1 MTAGGYVTIGGTHS
15 TEGGDVAAVD
25 AAMVRRAQH
34 GDRAAFAELVRAH
47 HARLVSAM
55 RALVRDADAAE
66 DVSQDALIEA
76 YRKLPTLQRPE
87 SFIAWL
93 FAIAR
98 HKALNHLR
106 TAKREVLAPVVEP
119 PADDPPDDCP
129 ALREKLDRL
138 PERDREIL
146 AARYLQDLSYAE
158 IAGALGLT
166 VNTVRVRCCRARQ
179 ALRELL
185 SGSDSVVEV
194 EART

>member
-1 MTAGGYVTIGGTHS
+1 M
-15 TEGGDVAAVD
+15 AAVD
-25 AAMVRRAQH
+25 AAMVRRAQR
-34 GDRAAFAELVRAH
+34 GDHTAFTELVRAH
-47 HARLVSAM
+47 HARLIAAT

-66 DVSQDALIEA
+66 DISQDAFVDA
-76 YRKLPTLQRPE
+76 YRQLPSLKRPE
-87 SFIAWL
+87 SFCAWL
-93 FAIAR
+93 FGIAR

-106 TAKREVLAPVVEP
+106 AAKREVPSPVVEP
-119 PADDPPDDCP
+119 PADDPPGDRL

-158 IAGALGLT
+158 IAETLGLT
-166 VNTVRVRCCRARQ
+166 VNAVRVRCWRARQ

-185 SGSDSVVEV
+185 SGSDSVVEA